1 MTQSLQGQTGYLE
14 QKIYLLSRI
23 SFYEQKCQLTLE
35 KHHNNV

>member
-1 MTQSLQGQTGYLE
+1 MTQYLLGQTGYLE
-14 QKIYLLSRI
+14 RI